1 MTSTSCSMQILH
13 NRLSRTVSFSLWSL
27 SKSVQKEWIL
37 LDPQEK
43 WGLKKRQKN
52 GVGGGRGRG
61 GGQVGKMIGLIDEK
75 GLKPSPARSA
85 KLHGTSTAKQQ
96 QRKSFSL
103 TYTQTWVVLFPSP
116 PLPQTQYKTHT
127 RIHTN
132 IHTVHPPSDCGC
144 SLVSICTANLVV
156 TASGATRRSI
166 LSRNRSRMWFGFVPE
181 ISSLISLECLCMFCF
196 VHFVCFCANKDVF
209 VVCLV

>member
-1 MTSTSCSMQILH
+1 MTSTSRSMQILH
-13 NRLSRTVSFSLWSL
+13 NCLSRKVSFSLWSL

-43 WGLKKRQKN
+43 QVGVKKRQKN
-52 GVGGGRGRG
+52 GVGGGG

-96 QRKSFSL
+96 RKSFSL

-116 PLPQTQYKTHT
+116 PLPQTQYKHTHT
-127 RIHTN
+127 HTHEYPHSTPTFRLWLL
-132 IHTVHPPSDCGC
+132 IGVHMHC
-144 SLVSICTANLVV
+144 
-156 TASGATRRSI
+156 
-166 LSRNRSRMWFGFVPE
+166 
-181 ISSLISLECLCMFCF
+181 
-196 VHFVCFCANKDVF
+196 
-209 VVCLV
+209 